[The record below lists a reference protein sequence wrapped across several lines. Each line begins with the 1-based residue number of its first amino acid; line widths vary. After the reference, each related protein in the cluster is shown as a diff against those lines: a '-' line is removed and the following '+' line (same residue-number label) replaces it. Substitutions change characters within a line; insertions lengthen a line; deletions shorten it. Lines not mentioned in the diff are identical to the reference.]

1 MSARPIA
8 TSTIS
13 FGLVSLPVKLYST
26 GESSS
31 KVRFNWINR
40 DTGSRVKQQYVDSQS
55 GDLVPRE
62 DMIKGYEFAK
72 NQYVTFEPDE
82 LKAIE
87 AQSTETIEITEFVP
101 AGDIERIFLDRA
113 YYLGPAKGGAR
124 AYRLLSAA
132 MNETGMVAIAKYQA
146 RGKQYLVMIR
156 PLGEGL
162 ILEQLLYP
170 DELRSFDEVPLEEGD
185 VEESELKLA
194 KQLIEQASSERFDP
208 EKYRDEVKE
217 RVLAMIEKKIEGEQ
231 ITLAPQEE
239 PETKII
245 DLMEA
250 LKASLDGG
258 GARKGPTRAGGKKA
272 GGQKKA
278 SGKKASSG

>member
-1 MSARPIA
+1 MTARPIA

-40 DTGSRVKQQYVDSQS
+40 DTGSRVKQQYVDSQT

-62 DMIKGYEFAK
+62 NMIKGYEFAK

-87 AQSTETIEITEFVP
+87 AQSTEAIEITEFVP
-101 AGDIERIFLDRA
+101 SGDIERIYLDKA

-124 AYRLLSAA
+124 AYRLLAA
-132 MNETGMVAIAKYQA
+132 ALTETDRVAIAKYSA

-156 PLGEGL
+156 PHGEPGEGL

-170 DELRSFDEVPLEEGD
+170 DELRSFDEVPQEDGEVD
-185 VEESELKLA
+185 ASELQLA
-194 KQLIEQASSERFDP
+194 KQLIEQAGTQSFAP
-208 EKYRDEVKE
+208 EQYRDDVRE
-217 RVLAMIEKKIEGEQ
+217 RVLALIEKKIEGEQ

-250 LKASLDGG
+250 LKASLDTGST
-258 GARKGPTRAGGKKA
+258 RKGPARSKGKK
-272 GGQKKA
+272 KA
-278 SGKKASSG
+278 TEKKASSG

>member
-8 TSTIS
+8 NSTIS

-40 DTGSRVKQQYVDSQS
+40 ETGSRVKQQYIDSQS
-55 GDLVPRE
+55 GDLVPRD

-72 NQYVTFEPDE
+72 NQFVTFEPEE

-101 AGDIERIFLDRA
+101 AGEIERIFLDRA
-113 YYLGPAKGGAR
+113 YFLGPAKGGAR

-132 MNETGMVAIAKYQA
+132 LRETEKVAIAKYSA
-146 RGKQYLVMIR
+146 RGKQYLVMVR

-162 ILEQLLYP
+162 ILEQLMYP
-170 DELRSFDEVPLEEGD
+170 DELRSFEEVPLEDGEVD
-185 VEESELKLA
+185 TAELTLA
-194 KQLIEQASSERFDP
+194 KQLIEQASNEHFEP

-217 RVLAMIEKKIEGEQ
+217 RVLALIEKKIEGEQ
-231 ITLAPQEE
+231 ITMAPQEE

-250 LKASLDGG
+250 LKASLDSS
-258 GARKGPTRAGGKKA
+258 GARKGPARSASKKK
-272 GGQKKA
+272 G
-278 SGKKASSG
+278 SSKKASSG

>member
-31 KVRFNWINR
+31 RVRFNWINR
-40 DTGSRVKQQYVDSQS
+40 ETGSRVKQQYVDSQT

-72 NQYVTFEPDE
+72 NQYVTFEPEE

-87 AQSTETIEITEFVP
+87 AQSTEAIEITEFVP
-101 AGDIERIFLDRA
+101 ADEIERIFLDKA
-113 YYLGPAKGGAR
+113 YFLGPAKGGAR

-132 MNETGMVAIAKYQA
+132 LRETGMAALAKYSA

-156 PLGEGL
+156 PLEDGL
-162 ILEQLLYP
+162 ILEQLMYP
-170 DELRSFDEVPLEEGD
+170 DELRSFEEVPLEDGEVD
-185 VEESELKLA
+185 QSELTLA
-194 KQLIEQASSERFDP
+194 KQLIEQASSEEFAPD
-208 EKYRDEVKE
+208 KYRDEVKE
-217 RVLAMIEKKIEGEQ
+217 RVLALIEKKIEGEQ
-231 ITLAPQEE
+231 ITMAPQEE

-250 LKASLDGG
+250 LKASLDSG
-258 GARKGPTRAGGKKA
+258 GARKGPARSSAKKKSGGSK
-272 GGQKKA
+272 
-278 SGKKASSG
+278 KKASSG

>member
-26 GESSS
+26 GETSAR
-31 KVRFNWINR
+31 VGFNWINR
-40 DTGSRVKQQYVDSQS
+40 DTGSRVKQQYVDSHS
-55 GDLVPRE
+55 GDVVPR
-62 DMIKGYEFAK
+62 DQMIKGYEFSK

-82 LKAIE
+82 LKALE
-87 AQSTETIEITEFVP
+87 AQSTETIEIIEFVP
-101 AGDIERIFLDRA
+101 AAQVDRVYLQKA

-132 MNETGMVAIAKYQA
+132 LLQAERVAVAKYQA

-156 PLGEGL
+156 PMDEGL
-162 ILEQLLYP
+162 ILEQMYYAQ
-170 DELRSFDEVPLEEGD
+170 EVRSFADVPREEGE
-185 VEESELKLA
+185 VNEAELSLA
-194 KQLIEQASSERFDP
+194 RQLIDAASSDVFTP
-208 EKYRDEVKE
+208 ENYRDEVRD
-217 RVLAMIEKKIEGEQ
+217 RVMDLIEKKIEGEQ
-231 ITLAPQEE
+231 ITLAPQAE

-250 LKASLDGG
+250 LKASIN
-258 GARKGPTRAGGKKA
+258 AGDEGTEKKA
-272 GGQKKA
+272 A
-278 SGKKASSG
+278 SA